1 MSASIEGKE
10 YRMDVISLLKR
21 DHETVDGLFR
31 RYESLGARDTDRRTE
46 VVHEV
51 IRELSVHAA
60 IEEQFLYPQI
70 KEALPDG
77 EALAEEA
84 LQEHQEAKEVLADLD
99 RMDAGDA
106 GFDAKVRSLIADV
119 RHHVEEE
126 ETELLPR
133 FAAAVPDE
141 RLEQLG
147 NLMEKAK
154 AVAPTRPH
162 PHAPSTPPGNL
173 AAGPI
178 AAVID
183 RVRDTVSGRTEKS
196 SSTRKKT
203 SSRSTSKKT
212 AARGGSASRKTSARK
227 TTSKK
232 STRRS
237 SSGARRAK
245 GPVIDVTTDPKG
257 GWRAEKRGADR
268 ASARSDSKREVVK
281 RARELAKSQ
290 GGRLVIRGQDG
301 RIQEERSYGSDPA
314 RRAG

>member
-1 MSASIEGKE
+1 
-10 YRMDVISLLKR
+10 MDVISLLKR
-21 DHETVDGLFR
+21 DHETVEGLFR
-31 RYESLGARDTDRRTE
+31 RYESLGARDSDRRTE

-84 LQEHQEAKEVLADLD
+84 LQEHQDAKEVLAELD

-106 GFDAKVRSLIADV
+106 GFDPKVRSLIADV

-133 FAAAVPDE
+133 FASAVPAE
-141 RLEQLG
+141 QLEQLG
-147 NLMEKAK
+147 GLMKRAK
-154 AVAPTRPH
+154 AIAPTRPH

-173 AAGPI
+173 VAGPL
-178 AAVID
+178 AAVVD
-183 RVRDTVSGRTEKS
+183 RVRDTVSGRPEKS
-196 SSTRKKT
+196 SSPRKKT

-212 AARGGSASRKTSARK
+212 ASRGSSAKKTSARK
-227 TTSKK
+227 TTSEKT
-232 STRRS
+232 TRRTS
-237 SSGARRAK
+237 STSRAK

-268 ASARSDSKREVVK
+268 ASARSNSKREVVK

-301 RIQEERSYGSDPA
+301 RIQEERSYGADPA
-314 RRAG
+314 SRAG